1 MPLTFTIDHER
12 NLADVRGS
20 GKGTLED
27 TIRVVRGVAAEI
39 APEQC
44 GCLVDIRALDF
55 FPTIA
60 ELKEIAFEFIRL
72 RAAFRCGTSFIVGN
86 DRHYALGR
94 FLALLVDT
102 AGIRMAVFK
111 DPGQAE
117 QWLMTH
123 TGAHRARIAAAQEKS
138 GGRESGKT
146 AGQPPRSS
154 DRPGLGPACSYR
166 VPRSQRTSRFMK
178 PLGGGMYWSSS
189 ASVVIQRLLAITL

>member
-1 MPLTFTIDHER
+1 MSLTFTIDHDR

-20 GKGTLED
+20 GKVTLED
-27 TIRVVRGVAAEI
+27 TIRVIRSVAADI
-39 APEQC
+39 SHEQC
-44 GCLVDIRALDF
+44 GCLVDIRGLDF

-117 QWLMTH
+117 HWLLTH
-123 TGAHRARIAAAQEKS
+123 TGAFRAKAKSRESSREYPAASAPAASSARTAAARTDQ
-138 GGRESGKT
+138 
-146 AGQPPRSS
+146 APPPS
-154 DRPGLGPACSYR
+154 
-166 VPRSQRTSRFMK
+166 
-178 PLGGGMYWSSS
+178 
-189 ASVVIQRLLAITL
+189 